1 MKRLA
6 TLLVLAAL
14 TALMLHP
21 VTPQVNNSFG
31 KADLRAEGGMP
42 MPPFPGGV
50 LVAEG
55 GMPMPPFPGGGV
67 AA

>member
-6 TLLVLAAL
+6 TLLGVAALAAP
-14 TALMLHP
+14 MLYP
-21 VTPQVNNSFG
+21 VTPQVNNNVG

-42 MPPFPGGV
+42 MPPFPKGV
-50 LVAEG
+50 LLAEG
-55 GMPMPPFPGGGV
+55 GMPMPPFPGGAV